1 VTESVTPGFRGIAR
15 AAKGWLGAPNAAALA
30 SLVAE
35 ARKASDGVPEARRDD
50 WHRLLG
56 GFERRETDARTRARV
71 EALARACALFA
82 RPVRVVPPLTWGD
95 ATDRVGGIGP
105 SSRAALAEAGIA
117 TVSDLVWLLPTAWD
131 DLRAPLSVGEAAA
144 LADGEGRTTRVCVR
158 GVVRSA

>member
-1 VTESVTPGFRGIAR
+1 
-15 AAKGWLGAPNAAALA
+15 
-30 SLVAE
+30 
-35 ARKASDGVPEARRDD
+35 
-50 WHRLLG
+50 
-56 GFERRETDARTRARV
+56 V

-158 GVVRSA
+158 GVVSSASCR